1 MLFFDNVS
9 LVINFMLRKF
19 IKNLLKINSFVN
31 VKERYPKQK
40 FEFSIND

>member
-9 LVINFMLRKF
+9 LVINFMLRV
-19 IKNLLKINSFVN
+19 NLLKINSFVN

-40 FEFSIND
+40 FEFSMND